1 MTSFAVLGAVS
12 GLGGAMSDI
21 ADTQMKSRA
30 LQEAEVA
37 RQKAIEHQ
45 LALRAQYD
53 DRREEQK
60 LGRLQAEAQQRRASV
75 GTIVSKLG
83 PEATDLDRARALQ
96 EAGFAEEAGQYANIF
111 SKGDVAEHRAETRA
125 AQRERDLERL
135 AATNARLDLAR
146 ERANRPT
153 GTGEDKTGNF
163 RELQGINELEKLFS
177 VRDAFGEFSIDPQRQ
192 EQYLM
197 ARERFNELV
206 EAGVP
211 PNQASMKAYREAT
224 GRRAPAAVDEVR
236 PKKERPALDTFFR

>member
-1 MTSFAVLGAVS
+1 MTSFAAIGALG
-12 GLGGAMSDI
+12 GLGSAMTDI
-21 ADTQMKSRA
+21 AQQEFKSRA
-30 LQEAEVA
+30 AQEAEAA
-37 RQKAIEHQ
+37 RQRAIEQQ

-53 DRREEQK
+53 DKREEQK
-60 LGRLQAEAQQRRASV
+60 LGRLQAEAQQRRAAV

-135 AATNARLDLAR
+135 AAMNARLDLAR

-153 GTGEDKTGNF
+153 GTGETGNF

-177 VRDAFGEFSIDPQRQ
+177 VRDAFGEFSIDPARQ
-192 EQYLM
+192 DQYLM

-206 EAGVP
+206 ANGTSP
-211 PNQASMKAYREAT
+211 SQASMQAYREAT
-224 GRRAPAAVDEVR
+224 GRTGPAAVDEVR
-236 PKKERPALDTFFR
+236 PKKDRPSLDTFFR